1 MSSPVSTKY
10 LKDTVDPCG
19 CLTQKKKNKQTKRK
33 KLTRYLTH
41 NHHELYINGS

>member
-19 CLTQKKKNKQTKRK
+19 CLTQKKKKQTNEK
-33 KLTRYLTH
+33 KK
-41 NHHELYINGS
+41 INALFDA